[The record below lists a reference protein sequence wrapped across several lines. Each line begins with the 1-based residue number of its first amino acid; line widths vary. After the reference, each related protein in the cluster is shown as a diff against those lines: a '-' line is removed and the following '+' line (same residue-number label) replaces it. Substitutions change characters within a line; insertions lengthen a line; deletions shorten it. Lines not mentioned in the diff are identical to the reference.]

1 MDFDLSDE
9 QRAFA
14 ETARAFA
21 RAEWLPQ
28 APGWDERG
36 EFPVAALRRAAELGF
51 AGIYVGDEFGGS
63 GLGRIDATIIF
74 EELAAACGSTAAF
87 LTVRNVASWMIDRFR
102 ARAQP

>member
-21 RAEWLPQ
+21 REEWLPH
-28 APGWDERG
+28 APGWDEWE

-51 AGIYVGDEFGGS
+51 AGIYVGEEFGGS
-63 GLGRIDATIIF
+63 GLGRLDRRSF
-74 EELAAACGSTAAF
+74 RRACSRSG
-87 LTVRNVASWMIDRFR
+87 VDRR
-102 ARAQP
+102 SPADPQYGGADDP